1 MRKIVTAIVAT
12 ASIAG
17 AALATPRPAEARCL
31 GCWVGAGIAAG
42 VIGGAIA
49 SSAYGYGYPAY
60 GYGYGYPTYGYS
72 GYASGY
78 PAYGYSPYAYAP
90 AYGSYGGHYA
100 PRRYYAPRY
109 YPYSLSHSTARKEKP
124 RPAKTKDS
132 VAPVAGARGIIRQ
145 QPADGPI

>member
-78 PAYGYSPYAYAP
+78 PGYGYGYPTYGYSGYASGYPAYGYSPYAYAP
-90 AYGSYGGHYA
+90 AYGSYGGYYA
-100 PRRYYAPRY
+100 PRRYYARRY
-109 YPYSLSHSTARKEKP
+109 YRY
-124 RPAKTKDS
+124 
-132 VAPVAGARGIIRQ
+132 
-145 QPADGPI
+145 

>member
-17 AALATPRPAEARCL
+17 AALATPKPAEARCL

-78 PAYGYSPYAYAP
+78 PAYGSPYAYAP
-90 AYGSYGGHYA
+90 AYGSSGGYYA
-100 PRRYYAPRY
+100 PRRYYARRY
-109 YPYSLSHSTARKEKP
+109 YRY
-124 RPAKTKDS
+124 
-132 VAPVAGARGIIRQ
+132 
-145 QPADGPI
+145 

>member
-60 GYGYGYPTYGYS
+60 GY
-72 GYASGY
+72 ASGY

-90 AYGSYGGHYA
+90 AYGSYGGYYA
-100 PRRYYAPRY
+100 PRRYYARRY
-109 YPYSLSHSTARKEKP
+109 YSY
-124 RPAKTKDS
+124 
-132 VAPVAGARGIIRQ
+132 
-145 QPADGPI
+145 

>member
-1 MRKIVTAIVAT
+1 MRKIVTTIVAT

-60 GYGYGYPTYGYS
+60 GYGYS

-90 AYGSYGGHYA
+90 AYGSYGGYYA
-100 PRRYYAPRY
+100 PRRYYARRY
-109 YPYSLSHSTARKEKP
+109 YRY
-124 RPAKTKDS
+124 
-132 VAPVAGARGIIRQ
+132 
-145 QPADGPI
+145 

>member
-60 GYGYGYPTYGYS
+60 GY
-72 GYASGY
+72 
-78 PAYGYSPYAYAP
+78 SPYAYAP
-90 AYGSYGGHYA
+90 AYGSYGGYYA
-100 PRRYYAPRY
+100 PRRYYARRY
-109 YPYSLSHSTARKEKP
+109 YRY
-124 RPAKTKDS
+124 
-132 VAPVAGARGIIRQ
+132 
-145 QPADGPI
+145 